1 MVDHFICSH
10 DLHQRITSLHILDK
24 SPCSDHLPIHAV
36 CNLDAIGTIDSCEGS
51 ESKNCSTVPAIN
63 YQWSKATDVDIDNYY
78 RGTHMTLKSI
88 VIPSAIYCTD
98 VDCKH
103 ANHIRDIDT
112 YYDNICDTLVVVSKK
127 YIPSSTFKC
136 SSDYIVPGF
145 NEHLKDLHEK
155 ARQCYLQ
162 WKASGRSRSDHT
174 HAEMRVSR
182 LQFKYTLRHCRANET
197 MMRADALANALKN
210 KNSTAF
216 WKDVQKMASSN
227 IPLASKVGDAVGNE
241 QITDMWHHHFSEIL
255 NSVHNTDS
263 KSFVCDHIASVSPK
277 SKMLID
283 ASAIIK
289 SLKEIKLGKSAG
301 IDGLAAEHFVYS
313 HSSISVHLALL
324 FTCML
329 NHGHVPTAFMKTSII
344 PILKNRNG
352 DSSDKN
358 NYRPIAIVTAMSK
371 LFELCLSKLLDTF
384 LVTSDNQ
391 FGFKRK
397 HATDLCI
404 YTVKSV
410 IKYYNYFSSP
420 VYTCFLD
427 ASKAFDRVNHW
438 TLFKKLLIKGVPVIL
453 VRILCIWYRCQ
464 QLCIQWG
471 KTKSSFFT
479 ISNGVRQGGI
489 LSPKLFS
496 VYMDDLSNML
506 IRSGVGCY
514 IDNVCVNHVFYA
526 DDLCLMAPCAIAL
539 QELLNICHSY
549 SIIVDLNFNAKKSF
563 CFAFTPRLF
572 KLSLPY
578 LHINNIPISYVDS
591 VKYLGFTFAGAHK
604 DDNDILR
611 QMRTL
616 YARSNRLLRI
626 FHGCSTK
633 VLIELGRSYCGSFY
647 CSYLWTQFNKS
658 TRSKI
663 RVAYNDLYRK
673 ILHVSRRSSA
683 SEMFVKNNIPN
694 FESLLRKESFSF
706 TSRLKCSSN
715 AIIST
720 IESCWILKYVIWKPW
735 HIDRLFI

>member
-1 MVDHFICSH
+1 
-10 DLHQRITSLHILDK
+10 
-24 SPCSDHLPIHAV
+24 
-36 CNLDAIGTIDSCEGS
+36 
-51 ESKNCSTVPAIN
+51 
-63 YQWSKATDVDIDNYY
+63 
-78 RGTHMTLKSI
+78 
-88 VIPSAIYCTD
+88 
-98 VDCKH
+98 
-103 ANHIRDIDT
+103 
-112 YYDNICDTLVVVSKK
+112 
-127 YIPSSTFKC
+127 
-136 SSDYIVPGF
+136 
-145 NEHLKDLHEK
+145 
-155 ARQCYLQ
+155 
-162 WKASGRSRSDHT
+162 
-174 HAEMRVSR
+174 
-182 LQFKYTLRHCRANET
+182 
-197 MMRADALANALKN
+197 
-210 KNSTAF
+210 
-216 WKDVQKMASSN
+216 
-227 IPLASKVGDAVGNE
+227 
-241 QITDMWHHHFSEIL
+241 
-255 NSVHNTDS
+255 
-263 KSFVCDHIASVSPK
+263 
-277 SKMLID
+277 MLID

-301 IDGLAAEHFVYS
+301 IDGLAVQHFVYL

-410 IKYYNYFSSP
+410 IKYYNYFSSS

-438 TLFKKLLIKGVPVIL
+438 TLFKKLLIKDMPVIL
-453 VRILCIWYRCQ
+453 VRILCIW
-464 QLCIQWG
+464 
-471 KTKSSFFT
+471 
-479 ISNGVRQGGI
+479 
-489 LSPKLFS
+489 
-496 VYMDDLSNML
+496 
-506 IRSGVGCY
+506 
-514 IDNVCVNHVFYA
+514 
-526 DDLCLMAPCAIAL
+526 
-539 QELLNICHSY
+539 CH

-563 CFAFTPRLF
+563 CFAFTPKLF

-591 VKYLGFTFAGAHK
+591 VMYLGFTFASAHK

-633 VLIELGRSYCGSFY
+633 VLIELRGSYCGLFY
-647 CSYLWTQFNKS
+647 YGYLWTQFNKS
-658 TRSKI
+658 TISKI

-683 SEMFVKNNIPN
+683 SEMFVKNNIPS

-720 IESCWILKYVIWKPW
+720 IESFWILKYVIWKPW